1 MRRIRAFGW
10 AVVTCCAVSAC
21 GGGDSGERATAAA
34 TTTTP
39 ARPSIRVSVP
49 PAPAQTGTKQVRF
62 DPCVEIGDEV
72 VGRLGFDP
80 GTRERDSGEMV
91 TDLLTSIGCDFNRV
105 AVVDGEKVIT
115 CSVAV
120 TSRTMSLDEIRDNS
134 LRSVFSSETIHGRP
148 AVLYTTPSLPGTCS
162 AAVTSSDGVLNV
174 DLIVF
179 PTAAQVPAPCDQ
191 IRELADAFA
200 AALGEK

>member
-34 TTTTP
+34 TTATP

-80 GTRERDSGEMV
+80 GTRERDSGEMA

-105 AVVDGEKVIT
+105 AVVDGEKIIT
-115 CSVAV
+115 GSVALISSND
-120 TSRTMSLDEIRDNS
+120 TLAEIRSDKARNF
-134 LRSVFSSETIHGRP
+134 LGDEPIRGRP
-148 AVLYTTPSLPGTCS
+148 ALVYSTPQLPGICTASMS
-162 AAVTSSDGVLNV
+162 APDGVFEVN
-174 DLIVF
+174 LIVF
-179 PTAAQVPAPCDQ
+179 PGPVPVPPPCDE
-191 IRELADAFA
+191 IRSLAEGFA
-200 AALGEK
+200 AALDGK